1 MLAQPDA
8 VPLAKADLVSRL
20 GRRFFRRDPVTL
32 AKALLGQSLVRIVD
46 GHRLVGRIVE
56 VEAYLGIEDR
66 AAHTFGGRRTARNET
81 MWGDGGHLY
90 VYFTY
95 GMHHC
100 ANVVA
105 EREGQPTAVLLRAL
119 EPIEGQPIMRQ
130 NRATRMA
137 ADRLRDTDFCSGPAK
152 LCQALA
158 IDRQLD
164 GTDLVTSE
172 ALFIERGRAVRP
184 ADIVESPRIG
194 IGYAGEWVDRPLR
207 FHIRGHSHVS
217 R

>member
-1 MLAQPDA
+1 
-8 VPLAKADLVSRL
+8 
-20 GRRFFRRDPVTL
+20 VTV
-32 AKALLGQSLVRIVD
+32 ARALLGQRLVRRI
-46 GHRLVGRIVE
+46 GSHRLAGIIVE
-56 VEAYLGIEDR
+56 TEAYLGTPDR
-66 AAHTFGGRRTARNET
+66 AAHSYGGRRTDRVAS
-81 MWGDGGHLY
+81 MYLPGGHAY

-105 EREGQPTAVLLRAL
+105 ERESKPTAVLLRAL

-137 ADRLRDTDFCSGPAK
+137 ADRLRDTDLCSGPAK

-164 GTDLVTSE
+164 GTDLVTSD
-172 ALFIERGRAVRP
+172 ALFIERGRAVRS

-194 IGYAGEWVDRPLR
+194 IGYAEEWVDQPLR